1 MLNKWSNPKKDRR
14 RLHLLL
20 CGVIV
25 LSFFVKAEIAN
36 AVSPQGKTIQTF
48 TTIDFVDDKCWNLSL
63 GSGNI
68 VYTNNCFSN
77 SYVVLTLLD
86 GVTQRVFI
94 VAPQG
99 KLILLGGSV
108 VHIIKEVP

>member
-1 MLNKWSNPKKDRR
+1 MLNKRSNSKKDR

-20 CGVIV
+20 CGVIL
-25 LSFFVKAEIAN
+25 LSFFVKIQMAN
-36 AVSPQGKTIQTF
+36 SASPQGKTIQTF
-48 TTIDFVDDKCWNLSL
+48 STIDFVDDKCWNLSV

-77 SYVVLTLLD
+77 SYVLLTLLD